1 MTSERHNQPASDP
14 GRTEVRLSD
23 MQRLILDTADEAF
36 CLFSAGDERVI
47 TYNQRF
53 ADFFDIS
60 PDWLETQ
67 PTVADVARVMYRI
80 ERSPEPDEGS
90 YVEKVLDRHHRP
102 GRREIELRL
111 HDGRVLVGKSQ
122 AAPSGERLYTFTD
135 VTNERRFLWQL
146 QAERERLMSMVEHA
160 PVAYYVIDCQSGVT
174 SEISRSIHYL
184 TGLSS
189 DSFLGRR
196 HESDDQIHPE
206 DQPVV
211 ASVIRNAVLNRRS
224 YDIQYRRYHRDESIR
239 WFRDMAEPI
248 PDPDLDRALGR
259 SRQMAGVIIDITR
272 QKAAERQLRESERR
286 FRELIEGISDLIFY
300 EHDTDRRLTYL
311 SPSVQHVLGY
321 QPRELIGSRFGEQKE
336 DKTRWA
342 LEPALEA
349 VETAIRTRSR
359 QPQYEVTMV
368 HKSGRPV
375 TLEVME
381 YPVIS
386 GNDVVGFRGV
396 ARDVTTLRTIQRALR
411 ERERLAILGTFAGGI
426 AHDLN
431 NLLLP
436 IHAGLDTLERDP
448 TPERVRSRVAAIRR
462 ATEHI
467 AELTTKL
474 LIWTRNETADDTGQI
489 TRDVP
494 NWIREAVTFFRESI
508 RSVDDK
514 QPSLVRVQLVV
525 NDPPADA
532 RVDPN
537 LLRQALLNLILNARD
552 AMATGGS
559 IELRIEKSPPD
570 WKHDPKGLRLADRL
584 IDCPDSDDETSV
596 TDERPGIRFTVTDDG
611 CGMDA
616 ATQERAFDPFFSTK
630 PRGKSTGL
638 GLALVR
644 SIVQSVGGVMR
655 ITSELGRGTSITL
668 DFPVPEEHE
677 IESTFEDERSRII
690 EGDALVSLRDPWLA
704 AFVNTCVQKA
714 GLAVRVDVSDRPQPR
729 DVVWVTE
736 PAVTVPDEARRV
748 LDQHPGLTMICIGVR
763 DSHEP
768 WPDGILWLEGSLDA
782 ASVQRAL
789 RRADIAG

>member
-1 MTSERHNQPASDP
+1 MTSEQNNAVPDSKKP
-14 GRTEVRLSD
+14 EGRLAD

-53 ADFFDIS
+53 ADFFDLS
-60 PDWLETQ
+60 SDWLETQ
-67 PTVADVARVMYRI
+67 PTVTDVARVMYQI
-80 ERSPEPDEGS
+80 ERSPEPDEPS
-90 YVEKVLDRHHRP
+90 YVNKVLDRHHRP
-102 GRREIELRL
+102 GRHEIELRL
-111 HDGRVLVGKSQ
+111 HDGRVLVGRSQ
-122 AAPSGERLYTFTD
+122 DAPSGERLYTFTD

-160 PVAYYVIDCQSGVT
+160 PVAYYIIDCKSGTVT
-174 SEISRSIHYL
+174 EISRSVHYL

-189 DSFLGRR
+189 PSFLDRP
-196 HESDDQIHPE
+196 HESDEQIHPE
-206 DQPVV
+206 DQQFV
-211 ASVIRNAVLNRRS
+211 ADVIGKAVINRES

-248 PDPDLDRALGR
+248 PDPDLDEALGR
-259 SRQMAGVIIDITR
+259 PQQMAGVIIDITR
-272 QKAAERQLRESERR
+272 QKAAERKLRESERR

-300 EHDTDRRLTYL
+300 EHDTDRQLTYL

-321 QPRELIGSRFGEQKE
+321 QPRDLLGSRFGEQKK

-349 VETAIRTRSR
+349 VQTAIRTRSR

-368 HKSGRPV
+368 HKNGRTV

-386 GNDVVGFRGV
+386 GTDVVGFRGV
-396 ARDVTTLRTIQRALR
+396 GRDVTTLRGIQRALR

-494 NWIREAVTFFRESI
+494 NWIKEALTFFRESI
-508 RSVDDK
+508 RSDDDRH
-514 QPSLVRVQLVV
+514 PSLVRVQLVV
-525 NDPPADA
+525 DDPPSEA
-532 RVDPN
+532 RIDPD
-537 LLRQALLNLILNARD
+537 LLKQALLNLILNARD

-559 IELRIEKSPPD
+559 IELRVEQSPPD
-570 WKHDPKGLRLADRL
+570 WLHDPAGVQHDDRL
-584 IDCPDSDDETSV
+584 LDFPDSEDADDDTV
-596 TDERPGIRFTVTDDG
+596 DRAGVRFTVTDDG
-611 CGMDA
+611 CGMDES
-616 ATQERAFDPFFSTK
+616 TRERAFDPFFSTK

-644 SIVQSVGGVMR
+644 SIVQSVSGVMR
-655 ITSELGRGTSITL
+655 INSELGEGTSITL
-668 DFPVPEEHE
+668 DFPVPDEDTDLK
-677 IESTFEDERSRII
+677 TFEDERSRII
-690 EGDALVSLRDPWLA
+690 EGDALVSLRDPWIA
-704 AFVNTCVQKA
+704 AFVNNCVQKA
-714 GLAVRVDVSDRPQPR
+714 GLAVRVDISDRPQPR
-729 DVVWVTE
+729 DVIWVTE
-736 PAVTVPDEARRV
+736 PDVTTPEEARQV
-748 LDQHPGLTMICIGVR
+748 VDGHPGLTLLCIGAR

-782 ASVQRAL
+782 AAVQRAL
-789 RRADIAG
+789 RRADVTG